1 MRLFKLLIVMGLLAL
16 AGLFFS
22 ASQGHADFYKWVDK
36 NGMIWLTDDPES
48 LPEEARD
55 QFEKVMTTEKS
66 PPSPSEDSGK
76 SADEGGELPAV
87 GVYLENRDQ
96 ELEEIDKLKTEI
108 STLEQ
113 DLAAAKRALKRVS
126 LTDRRGYWPFGVPKP
141 GQPCPEVHGP
151 ESQTREDGSYR
162 IWRNSRVNWTRQE
175 RSSQRSL
182 VAFSIFLASL
192 DQDRGCRWGCV
203 SP

>member
-126 LTDRRGYWPFGVPKP
+126 LTDRRGYWFVVNSSGEKAPATYKDP
-141 GQPCPEVHGP
+141 GAVWSTQTWPAIPR
-151 ESQTREDGSYR
+151 SARTRESDERRR
-162 IWRNSRVNWTRQE
+162 ILSDMEKFESELDAARKKLSALP
-175 RSSQRSL
+175 RS
-182 VAFSIFLASL
+182 F
-192 DQDRGCRWGCV
+192 
-203 SP
+203 